1 MAKHTHGSHKI
12 KPPRQ
17 PSKRLTLV
25 ALSTATVAGA
35 VGNPTSR
42 VVRKAPGNLIARN
55 RKG

>member
-1 MAKHTHGSHKI
+1 MARKI

-25 ALSTATVAGA
+25 ALMTATVAGG
-35 VGNPTSR
+35 VGNPTGR
-42 VVRKAPGNLIARN
+42 VVRKASGNLIPRN